1 MEKMREGLQRR
12 ARRMQENLQQSVGLS
27 GKKDELQSISHVEQR
42 NQKIISAV
50 KNTRQNLQNCIRSVN
65 REEAVDKRKRRLDKF
80 GLWQQLLTDAKEL
93 ENVYPRSQPSV
104 LADTLK
110 LYSDAMG
117 VILEERVLTD
127 QLIEKSV
134 VDAFG
139 KYMDDDKAL
148 SKAKEKLTRTA
159 VDVEVSRKR
168 KQGNHDESKAQE
180 IQDEYDALQLKLE
193 SYKDN
198 IFTDIFILLSKE
210 AEIAGVYK
218 ELIIAQ
224 MEYHRTA
231 LQKLENILPE
241 IDRKIASYPN
251 RPVFGCHLEDHLR
264 CSNRSVALVLEVCC
278 SILKYQGF
286 QEKGL
291 FRVSGNNNRIR
302 RLKAAFDAHQINNS
316 SSEIAEYINDPH
328 SVCSVL
334 KCYLRELPE
343 PLMTHALHSE
353 WVIIAKR
360 NPDCRKEGIYRLLPL
375 MPEANRYNLA
385 YLVKFLQLILDYEEY
400 TKMSVGNLSIV
411 FGPNLI
417 DAGNGTESENI
428 LGSKLVET
436 LIINADFF
444 FPNYNFN
451 YTSPLLDSFL
461 KRKSDTTSNSG
472 NSDCTASRDIQG
484 QQHFVL
490 RHTQSSNN
498 SCKNSVQLRS
508 TTSMLQQS
516 SQLSLASST
525 LRARPKWPAPPPPVV
540 IGYSN
545 CNSGS
550 NNCTTNSNLCNDSVE
565 DMSSSLE
572 NLNNFI
578 SKSPSIASND
588 SMAEYGC
595 TTNVEICDSFPLQ
608 QMTRSYH
615 ESSRPLRPPPPRN
628 VGRSSTPD
636 GGFQTSAID
645 TMGHES
651 SQEAAKM
658 LQSDLLR
665 SPSGIQNSVE
675 ICRNTCIPVA
685 CTKDNRTVVHL
696 DTDVYHQHSG
706 TLSGTESYNTLPK
719 PPLPYKPK
727 SIIDLNKPNE
737 ITKL

>member
-27 GKKDELQSISHVEQR
+27 EKKDELQSVSHVEQR
-42 NQKIISAV
+42 NQKIILAV

-65 REEAVDKRKRRLDKF
+65 REEAIDKRKRRLDEF
-80 GLWQQLLTDAKEL
+80 GLWQQLLMDAKEL

-110 LYSDAMG
+110 LYGDAMG

-134 VDAFG
+134 LDAFG

-148 SKAKEKLTRTA
+148 SKAKEKLTRTV

-168 KQGNHDESKAQE
+168 KQGNHDELKAQE

-198 IFTDIFILLSKE
+198 IFTDIFILLSRE
-210 AEIAGVYK
+210 AEIAGIYK
-218 ELIIAQ
+218 ELITAQ

-316 SSEIAEYINDPH
+316 SLEIAEYINDPH

-343 PLMTHALHSE
+343 PLMTHTLHSD
-353 WVIIAKR
+353 WVFIAKR
-360 NPDCRKEGIYRLLPL
+360 DPDYRKEAIYRLLPL
-375 MPEANRYNLA
+375 MPEANRHNLA
-385 YLVKFLQLILDYEEY
+385 YLIKFLQLILDYEEY

-417 DAGNGTESENI
+417 DAGNGTESENV

-436 LIINADFF
+436 LIVNADFF

-461 KRKSDTTSNSG
+461 QRKPDVVNSFG
-472 NSDCTASRDIQG
+472 SGDRMVVRGTQG
-484 QQHFVL
+484 QQHTGL
-490 RHTQSSNN
+490 YHAQSNNN
-498 SCKNSVQLRS
+498 SCKSTAQLRN
-508 TTSMLQQS
+508 TTSVVQQTS
-516 SQLSLASST
+516 HPPSSST
-525 LRARPKWPAPPPPVV
+525 SRARPKWPAPPPPVV
-540 IGYSN
+540 GYSN
-545 CNSGS
+545 CNNS
-550 NNCTTNSNLCNDSVE
+550 NNNCSTNHSNLCSDSVE
-565 DMSSSLE
+565 EMSFSLE

-578 SKSPSIASND
+578 SKSPSVASSD

-595 TTNVEICDSFPLQ
+595 TTNVEICDNFTFQP

-615 ESSRPLRPPPPRN
+615 EPGRPLRPPPPRN

-636 GGFQTSAID
+636 GGFQTSAVD
-645 TMGHES
+645 SVEHDS
-651 SQEAAKM
+651 SQEVAKT
-658 LQSDLLR
+658 LQPDLLR
-665 SPSGIQNSVE
+665 SRNSVE
-675 ICRNTCIPVA
+675 NYRSAPLPVA

-696 DTDVYHQHSG
+696 DTDAYHQHGG
-706 TLSGTESYNTLPK
+706 TLSGAENCNTLPK

>member
-1 MEKMREGLQRR
+1 FFFFFFFFFFS
-12 ARRMQENLQQSVGLS
+12 ALS
-27 GKKDELQSISHVEQR
+27 EKKDELQSVSHVEQK
-42 NQKIISAV
+42 NQKIILAV

-65 REEAVDKRKRRLDKF
+65 REEAIDKRKRRLDEF
-80 GLWQQLLTDAKEL
+80 GLWQQLLTDAKD
-93 ENVYPRSQPSV
+93 V
-104 LADTLK
+104 L
-110 LYSDAMG
+110 
-117 VILEERVLTD
+117 
-127 QLIEKSV
+127 
-134 VDAFG
+134 DAFV

-148 SKAKEKLTRTA
+148 SKAKEKLTRTV

-198 IFTDIFILLSKE
+198 IFTDIFVLLSRE
-210 AEIAGVYK
+210 VEIAGIYK

-278 SILKYQGF
+278 SILKCQGF

-302 RLKAAFDAHQINNS
+302 RLKAAFDAHQINNGS
-316 SSEIAEYINDPH
+316 LEIAEYINDPH

-343 PLMTHALHSE
+343 PLMTHTLHSE
-353 WVIIAKR
+353 WVLIAKR
-360 NPDCRKEGIYRLLPL
+360 DPDYRKEAIYRLLPS

-385 YLVKFLQLILDYEEY
+385 YLIKFLQLIVDYEEY

-436 LIINADFF
+436 LIVNADFF
-444 FPNYNFN
+444 FPNCNFLN
-451 YTSPLLDSFL
+451 ELFDDFDYTSPLLDSFL
-461 KRKSDTTSNSG
+461 QRKSDVTNSFG
-472 NSDCTASRDIQG
+472 SGDRMVTRGTQG
-484 QQHFVL
+484 QQHIAL

-508 TTSMLQQS
+508 TTSAAQQA
-516 SQLSLASST
+516 SQPPSASST
-525 LRARPKWPAPPPPVV
+525 LRVRPKWPAPPPP
-540 IGYSN
+540 ILGYSN
-545 CNSGS
+545 CS
-550 NNCTTNSNLCNDSVE
+550 NNSNNSTVTHSNLCNDSVE
-565 DMSSSLE
+565 EMSSSLE

-595 TTNVEICDSFPLQ
+595 TTNVEIYDNVAFQQ

-615 ESSRPLRPPPPRN
+615 EPGRPLRPPPPRN

-636 GGFQTSAID
+636 GGFQTSVVDSAEHD
-645 TMGHES
+645 S
-651 SQEAAKM
+651 SQEVTKI
-658 LQSDLLR
+658 LQPDLLR
-665 SPSGIQNSVE
+665 NRNSVE
-675 ICRNTCIPVA
+675 ICRNAPVPVA

-696 DTDVYHQHSG
+696 DTDAYHQHAG
-706 TLSGTESYNTLPK
+706 TLSGAENYNTLPK

>member
-27 GKKDELQSISHVEQR
+27 EKKDELQSVSHVEQR
-42 NQKIISAV
+42 NQKIILAV

-65 REEAVDKRKRRLDKF
+65 REEAIDKRKRRLDEF

-110 LYSDAMG
+110 LYGDAMG

-134 VDAFG
+134 LDAFG

-148 SKAKEKLTRTA
+148 SKAKEKLTRTV

-198 IFTDIFILLSKE
+198 IFTDIFILLSRE
-210 AEIAGVYK
+210 AEIAGIYK
-218 ELIIAQ
+218 ELITAQ

-278 SILKYQGF
+278 AILKYQGF

-316 SSEIAEYINDPH
+316 SLEIAEYINDPH

-343 PLMTHALHSE
+343 PLMTHNLHSD
-353 WVIIAKR
+353 WIFIAKR
-360 NPDCRKEGIYRLLPL
+360 DPDYRKEAIYRLLPL
-375 MPEANRYNLA
+375 MPEVNRYNLA
-385 YLVKFLQLILDYEEY
+385 YLIKFLQLILDYEEY

-411 FGPNLI
+411 FGPNLV
-417 DAGNGTESENI
+417 DAGNGTESENV

-436 LIINADFF
+436 LIVNADFF

-461 KRKSDTTSNSG
+461 QRKPDVANSFG
-472 NSDCTASRDIQG
+472 SGDRMVARGTQG
-484 QQHFVL
+484 QQHTGFY
-490 RHTQSSNN
+490 HAQSNNN
-498 SCKNSVQLRS
+498 SCKSTAQSRNITSVVQQ
-508 TTSMLQQS
+508 TSHPPS
-516 SQLSLASST
+516 SST
-525 LRARPKWPAPPPPVV
+525 SRARPKWPAPPPPVV
-540 IGYSN
+540 GYSN
-545 CNSGS
+545 CNNS
-550 NNCTTNSNLCNDSVE
+550 NNNCSTHHSNLCNDSVE
-565 DMSSSLE
+565 EMSSSLE

-578 SKSPSIASND
+578 SKSPSVASSD

-595 TTNVEICDSFPLQ
+595 TTNVEICDNFTFQP
-608 QMTRSYH
+608 QMIRSYH
-615 ESSRPLRPPPPRN
+615 EPGRPLRPPPPRN

-636 GGFQTSAID
+636 GGFQTSAVD
-645 TMGHES
+645 SVEHNS
-651 SQEAAKM
+651 SQEVVKT
-658 LQSDLLR
+658 LQPDLLR
-665 SPSGIQNSVE
+665 SRNSVE
-675 ICRNTCIPVA
+675 NCPSAPLPVA

-696 DTDVYHQHSG
+696 DTDAYHQYAG
-706 TLSGTESYNTLPK
+706 TLSGAENCNTLSK

>member
-1 MEKMREGLQRR
+1 MREGLQRR
-12 ARRMQENLQQSVGLS
+12 ARRMQENLQQSVGLCVIFCI
-27 GKKDELQSISHVEQR
+27 SIR
-42 NQKIISAV
+42 NIDRYYNALYYREDKEMVIGDVQASF
-50 KNTRQNLQNCIRSVN
+50 NCIRSVN
-65 REEAVDKRKRRLDKF
+65 REEAVDKRKAKTNDVLAKNMACVLQRRLDKF

-550 NNCTTNSNLCNDSVE
+550 NNCTTNSNLCNDS
-565 DMSSSLE
+565 
-572 NLNNFI
+572 
-578 SKSPSIASND
+578 
-588 SMAEYGC
+588 
-595 TTNVEICDSFPLQ
+595 FPLQ

-719 PPLPYKPK
+719 PLCL
-727 SIIDLNKPNE
+727 INRNQ
-737 ITKL
+737 

>member
-27 GKKDELQSISHVEQR
+27 EKKDELQSVSHVEQR
-42 NQKIISAV
+42 NQKIILAV

-65 REEAVDKRKRRLDKF
+65 REEAIDKRKRRLDEF

-110 LYSDAMG
+110 LYGDAMG

-134 VDAFG
+134 LDAFG
-139 KYMDDDKAL
+139 KYMDDDKIL
-148 SKAKEKLTRTA
+148 SKAKEKLARTV

-180 IQDEYDALQLKLE
+180 IQDEYDGLQLKLE

-198 IFTDIFILLSKE
+198 IFTDIFILLSRE
-210 AEIAGVYK
+210 AEIAGIYK
-218 ELIIAQ
+218 ELITAQ

-278 SILKYQGF
+278 SILNYQGF

-302 RLKAAFDAHQINNS
+302 RLKAAFDAHQINS
-316 SSEIAEYINDPH
+316 SSLEIAEYINDPH

-353 WVIIAKR
+353 WVFIAKR
-360 NPDCRKEGIYRLLPL
+360 DPDYRKEAIYRLLPS

-385 YLVKFLQLILDYEEY
+385 YLIKFLNLILDYEEY

-436 LIINADFF
+436 LIVNANFF
-444 FPNYNFN
+444 FPNYNFD

-461 KRKSDTTSNSG
+461 QRKSDIINSFG
-472 NSDCTASRDIQG
+472 SGDRMAARGTQG
-484 QQHFVL
+484 QQYIGF
-490 RHTQSSNN
+490 RHAQSNN
-498 SCKNSVQLRS
+498 SSCKNSVQLRN
-508 TTSMLQQS
+508 TTSVLQQT
-516 SQLSLASST
+516 SQPLSASST
-525 LRARPKWPAPPPPVV
+525 LRSRPKWPAPPPPVV
-540 IGYSN
+540 GYSN
-545 CNSGS
+545 CNSNS
-550 NNCTTNSNLCNDSVE
+550 NNCTTNHSNLCNDSIE
-565 DMSSSLE
+565 EMSSSLE

-578 SKSPSIASND
+578 SKSPSVASSD

-595 TTNVEICDSFPLQ
+595 TTNVEICDNFASQ

-615 ESSRPLRPPPPRN
+615 ETTRPLRPPPPRN

-636 GGFQTSAID
+636 GGFQTFTID
-645 TMGHES
+645 PVEHDN
-651 SQEAAKM
+651 SQEVAKM
-658 LQSDLLR
+658 LQPDLLR
-665 SPSGIQNSVE
+665 SRNSVE
-675 ICRNTCIPVA
+675 ICRNAPVPVA

-696 DTDVYHQHSG
+696 DTDACHQHAG
-706 TLSGTESYNTLPK
+706 TLSGAESYNTLPK

-727 SIIDLNKPNE
+727 SIIDLNRPNE

>member
-27 GKKDELQSISHVEQR
+27 EKKDELQSVSHVEQR
-42 NQKIISAV
+42 NQKIILAV

-65 REEAVDKRKRRLDKF
+65 REEVIDKRKRRLDEF

-93 ENVYPRSQPSV
+93 ENIYPRSQPSV

-110 LYSDAMG
+110 LYGDAVG

-134 VDAFG
+134 LDAFG

-148 SKAKEKLTRTA
+148 SKAKEKLARTA

-198 IFTDIFILLSKE
+198 IFTDIFVLLSRE
-210 AEIAGVYK
+210 AEIAGIYK

-224 MEYHRTA
+224 MEYYRTA

-286 QEKGL
+286 HEKGL

-302 RLKAAFDAHQINNS
+302 RLKAAFDAHQINNGS
-316 SSEIAEYINDPH
+316 LEIAEYINDPH

-334 KCYLRELPE
+334 KSYLRELPE
-343 PLMTHALHSE
+343 PLMTHTLHSE

-360 NPDCRKEGIYRLLPL
+360 DPDYRKEAIYRLLPL

-385 YLVKFLQLILDYEEY
+385 YLIKFLQLILDYEEY
-400 TKMSVGNLSIV
+400 TKMGVGNLSIV

-436 LIINADFF
+436 LIVNANFF

-461 KRKSDTTSNSG
+461 QR
-472 NSDCTASRDIQG
+472 NSDVTNSFGSGDHVVVRGTQG
-484 QQHFVL
+484 QQHIAL

-508 TTSMLQQS
+508 TTSVLQQT
-516 SQLSLASST
+516 SQPPSASST
-525 LRARPKWPAPPPPVV
+525 LRARPKWPAPPPPV

-545 CNSGS
+545 SNNNS
-550 NNCTTNSNLCNDSVE
+550 NNCTTNHSNLFNDGVE
-565 DMSSSLE
+565 EMSSSLE

-578 SKSPSIASND
+578 TKSPSIASND
-588 SMAEYGC
+588 SMAEYGY
-595 TTNVEICDSFPLQ
+595 TTNVEICDNFAFQP

-615 ESSRPLRPPPPRN
+615 EPGRPLRPPPPRN
-628 VGRSSTPD
+628 MVRPSTPD
-636 GGFQTSAID
+636 GEFQTSV
-645 TMGHES
+645 TESVEHYS
-651 SQEAAKM
+651 SQEIPKI
-658 LQSDLLR
+658 LQPDLLR
-665 SPSGIQNSVE
+665 SRNSTE
-675 ICRNTCIPVA
+675 ICRNAPDPVA

-696 DTDVYHQHSG
+696 GTDAYHQHAGS
-706 TLSGTESYNTLPK
+706 LSGAESYNTLPK

>member
-1 MEKMREGLQRR
+1 MREGLQRR

-27 GKKDELQSISHVEQR
+27 EKKDELQSVNHIEQR

-50 KNTRQNLQNCIRSVN
+50 KNTRQNLQNCIKSVH
-65 REEAVDKRKRRLDKF
+65 REEAVDKRKRRLDEF

-93 ENVYPRSQPSV
+93 ENVYPRLEPSV

-110 LYSDAMG
+110 LYGDAMG

-134 VDAFG
+134 LDAFG
-139 KYMDDDKAL
+139 KYVDDDKAL
-148 SKAKEKLTRTA
+148 SKAKEKLTRTV

-198 IFTDIFILLSKE
+198 VFTDIFVLLSRE

-264 CSNRSVALVLEVCC
+264 CSNRSIALVLEVCC

-316 SSEIAEYINDPH
+316 SMEIAEYISDPH

-343 PLMTHALHSE
+343 PLMTHVLHSE
-353 WVIIAKR
+353 WVVIAKR
-360 NPDCRKEGIYRLLPL
+360 DPDYRKEAIYRLLPL
-375 MPEANRYNLA
+375 MPEANRHNLA
-385 YLVKFLQLILDYEEY
+385 YLIKFLQLILDYEEY

-436 LIINADFF
+436 LILNADFF

-461 KRKSDTTSNSG
+461 QRKSDPTGSFSG
-472 NSDCTASRDIQG
+472 GDRVVARSTQG
-484 QQHFVL
+484 QQHISL
-490 RHTQSSNN
+490 RHTQSSNSSN
-498 SCKNSVQLRS
+498 KNSTPLRS
-508 TTSMLQQS
+508 ATSILQQT
-516 SQLSLASST
+516 SQPPSVSST
-525 LRARPKWPAPPPPVV
+525 LRTRPKWPAPPPPVV
-540 IGYSN
+540 GYSN
-545 CNSGS
+545 CSNNS
-550 NNCTTNSNLCNDSVE
+550 NNCTANQSNLCNDSVE
-565 DMSSSLE
+565 EMSSSLE
-572 NLNNFI
+572 NLSNFI

-595 TTNVEICDSFPLQ
+595 TTNIEICESFASQQ
-608 QMTRSYH
+608 QMTRSYQ
-615 ESSRPLRPPPPRN
+615 EPGRPSRPPPPRS
-628 VGRSSTPD
+628 VRRSSTPD
-636 GGFQTSAID
+636 GGSQTSTTD
-645 TMGHES
+645 LLEHDS
-651 SQEAAKM
+651 SQEVAKV
-658 LQSDLLR
+658 LR
-665 SPSGIQNSVE
+665 SPSGIRSSAEIYSNASV
-675 ICRNTCIPVA
+675 PVA

-696 DTDVYHQHSG
+696 DTDVCNQHIG
-706 TLSGTESYNTLPK
+706 TLSGNESYNTLLK

-727 SIIDLNKPNE
+727 SIIELNKPNE

>member
-27 GKKDELQSISHVEQR
+27 EKKDELQSISHVEQR

-65 REEAVDKRKRRLDKF
+65 REEAIEKRKRRLDKF

-104 LADTLK
+104 LADILK
-110 LYSDAMG
+110 LYGDTMG

-134 VDAFG
+134 LDAFA
-139 KYMDDDKAL
+139 KYMDDDKAI
-148 SKAKEKLTRTA
+148 SKAKEKLTRTV

-198 IFTDIFILLSKE
+198 IFTDIFVLLSKE
-210 AEIAGVYK
+210 AEIAGIYK
-218 ELIIAQ
+218 ELITAQ

-302 RLKAAFDAHQINNS
+302 RFKAAFDAHQINNS
-316 SSEIAEYINDPH
+316 SLEIAEYINDPH

-353 WVIIAKR
+353 WIIIAKKD
-360 NPDCRKEGIYRLLPL
+360 PDYRKEAIYRLLPL
-375 MPEANRYNLA
+375 MPEANRHNLA
-385 YLVKFLQLILDYEEY
+385 YLIKFLQLILDYEEY

-444 FPNYNFN
+444 FPNYNFS

-461 KRKSDTTSNSG
+461 QRKSDATSSFGSG
-472 NSDCTASRDIQG
+472 DHTVPRSTPG
-484 QQHFVL
+484 QQHIIL

-498 SCKNSVQLRS
+498 SCKNLAQFRS
-508 TTSMLQQS
+508 TTSALQQT
-516 SQLSLASST
+516 SQPLSASST
-525 LRARPKWPAPPPPVV
+525 LRARPKWPAPPPPV
-540 IGYSN
+540 IDYPN
-545 CNSGS
+545 CNYGS
-550 NNCTTNSNLCNDSVE
+550 NNCRTNSNPCNDSVE

-578 SKSPSIASND
+578 SKSPSVASND

-595 TTNVEICDSFPLQ
+595 TTNVEIWDSSALQ

-615 ESSRPLRPPPPRN
+615 EPCRPLRPPPPRN
-628 VGRSSTPD
+628 MGRSSTPD
-636 GGFQTSAID
+636 GGYQTFAVDSVEHD
-645 TMGHES
+645 S
-651 SQEAAKM
+651 SQEVAKI

-665 SPSGIQNSVE
+665 SPCGKQNSVE
-675 ICRNTCIPVA
+675 ICRNVPVPVA

-696 DTDVYHQHSG
+696 DTDAYHVG
-706 TLSGTESYNTLPK
+706 TLPGVESYNTLPK

>member
-1 MEKMREGLQRR
+1 MREGLQRR

-27 GKKDELQSISHVEQR
+27 EKKDELQSISHVEQR

-65 REEAVDKRKRRLDKF
+65 REETIEKRKRRLDKF

-110 LYSDAMG
+110 LYGDTMG

-134 VDAFG
+134 LDAFG

-148 SKAKEKLTRTA
+148 SKAKEKLTRTV

-198 IFTDIFILLSKE
+198 IFTDIFVLLSKE

-218 ELIIAQ
+218 ELITAQ

-316 SSEIAEYINDPH
+316 SLEIAEYINDPH

-360 NPDCRKEGIYRLLPL
+360 DPDYRKEAIYRLLPL

-385 YLVKFLQLILDYEEY
+385 YLIKFLQLILDYEEY

-461 KRKSDTTSNSG
+461 QRKSDATSSFGSG
-472 NSDCTASRDIQG
+472 DHTVPRGTQG
-484 QQHFVL
+484 QQQIIL
-490 RHTQSSNN
+490 RQTQSSNN
-498 SCKNSVQLRS
+498 SSKNLAQLRS
-508 TTSMLQQS
+508 TTSVLQQT
-516 SQLSLASST
+516 SQPPSAST
-525 LRARPKWPAPPPPVV
+525 ILRARPKWPAPPPPV
-540 IGYSN
+540 IDYSN
-545 CNSGS
+545 CNNSS
-550 NNCTTNSNLCNDSVE
+550 NNCTTNSNPCSDSVE

-572 NLNNFI
+572 NLNNFV
-578 SKSPSIASND
+578 SKSPSVASND

-595 TTNVEICDSFPLQ
+595 TTNVEICDSSALQ

-615 ESSRPLRPPPPRN
+615 EPGRPLRPPPPRN

-636 GGFQTSAID
+636 GAYQTSAVD
-645 TMGHES
+645 SVEHDN
-651 SQEAAKM
+651 SQEVAKI

-665 SPSGIQNSVE
+665 SSSGIQNSIE
-675 ICRNTCIPVA
+675 ICRNAPVPVA

-696 DTDVYHQHSG
+696 DTDAYHIG
-706 TLSGTESYNTLPK
+706 TLPGVESYNTLPK